1 MNFLDI
7 ENYENLM
14 KIYKLNKDIYILKL
28 EINEFE
34 DKKKS
39 NLYFLNIQQEVYN
52 TTIMKKKT
60 IIKKYKFQ
68 IIKNILNM
76 HLLQKMHMGVMAI
89 HPFRFT
95 QKDDWRL
102 SYAING
108 FTLIKKKHKIIVK
121 QYIVFDK
128 TGKVYTDLN
137 LGVAKLRVDDGFVH
151 TFDCTPFWVYSEFS
165 R

>member
-1 MNFLDI
+1 VSPVITKELSTMRVGETRI
-7 ENYENLM
+7 
-14 KIYKLNKDIYILKL
+14 
-28 EINEFE
+28 
-34 DKKKS
+34 
-39 NLYFLNIQQEVYN
+39 V
-52 TTIMKKKT
+52 
-60 IIKKYKFQ
+60 
-68 IIKNILNM
+68 
-76 HLLQKMHMGVMAI
+76 
-89 HPFRFT
+89 RFT